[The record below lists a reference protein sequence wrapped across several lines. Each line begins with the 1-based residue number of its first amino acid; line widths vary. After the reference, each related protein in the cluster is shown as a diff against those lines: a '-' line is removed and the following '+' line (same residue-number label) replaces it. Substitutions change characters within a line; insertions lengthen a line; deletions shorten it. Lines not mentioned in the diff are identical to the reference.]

1 MSTYADF
8 ESQSYREMI
17 YTIGYQ
23 GLTIDEYLSI
33 LTENDV
39 NVLCDLRHSTSSR
52 WKPDFSK
59 KRLADRL
66 AQLGIKYIHIPQL
79 GIESARRKSVNSEED
94 LAYSRNTRLNSRG
107 ISRNYELKT
116 LHNQHHKI
124 ALTCLERDPQQCHR
138 TCVSDYLNATHGIE
152 IRHL

>member
-1 MSTYADF
+1 
-8 ESQSYREMI
+8 MI

-23 GLTIDEYLSI
+23 GLTIEEYLNI

-39 NVLCDLRHSTSSR
+39 NVLCDLRHNTSSR

-79 GIESARRKSVNSEED
+79 GIESARRKNVSSDED
-94 LAYSRNTRLNSRG
+94 LTKLFEEYSAELPSHKQELQ
-107 ISRNYELKT
+107 ELKA

-138 TCVSDYLNATHGIE
+138 TCVSDYLNTTHGIE
-152 IRHL
+152 VHHLPED

>member
-1 MSTYADF
+1 MKTN
-8 ESQSYREMI
+8 REMI

-23 GLTIDEYLSI
+23 GLTIEEFLNI

-66 AQLGIKYIHIPQL
+66 AQLEIKYIHIPQL
-79 GIESARRKSVNSEED
+79 GIESARRKNVSSDED
-94 LAYSRNTRLNSRG
+94 LAKLFEEYSAELPRHKQELQ
-107 ISRNYELKT
+107 ELKT

-138 TCVSDYLNATHGIE
+138 TYVSDYLNATHGIE
-152 IRHL
+152 IRHLPED